1 MGVLVDGL
9 DLLAKAFGVNLQVSH
24 EVLSRRVRFYNE
36 VVFIG
41 RLQLYMNQEFSDVQA
56 GLRKGRGTRNQIAN
70 ICWIIEKS
78 KKVKQTN
85 KQKSTPTSASLT
97 MLKPLI
103 L

>member
-56 GLRKGRGTRNQIAN
+56 GLRKGRGTRDQIAN
-70 ICWIIEKS
+70 NRWVIEKNES
-78 KKVKQTN
+78 
-85 KQKSTPTSASLT
+85 SR
-97 MLKPLI
+97 
-103 L
+103 